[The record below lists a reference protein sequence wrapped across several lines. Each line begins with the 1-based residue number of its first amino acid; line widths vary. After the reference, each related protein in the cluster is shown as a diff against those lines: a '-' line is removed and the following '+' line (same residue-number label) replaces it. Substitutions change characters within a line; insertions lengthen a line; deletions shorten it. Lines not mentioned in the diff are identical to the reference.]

1 MKTILDREALRVL
14 ARDRKDSTKP
24 LVLLENRGTMDKSY
38 QDHFYRIAH
47 EYSFIQARQTWWCKN
62 PECKVILPDGRYYYK
77 FKGSRS
83 YWNYRRY
90 GTWDRC
96 CKLCYYD
103 HVLNP
108 KTNEWKV
115 KMEGIISYAM
125 REAERN
131 LNRDNSPV
139 RPRRR

>member
-1 MKTILDREALRVL
+1 MDR
-14 ARDRKDSTKP
+14 
-24 LVLLENRGTMDKSY
+24 NH
-38 QDHFYRIAH
+38 QDHFYRIAN
-47 EYSFIQARQTWWCKN
+47 EYAFIQARQNWWCNN
-62 PECKVILPDGRYYYK
+62 PECKVVLPDGRYYYK

-115 KMEGIISYAM
+115 KMEGIINYAM